1 MVYEISVALTAHH
14 HVLGNQYIVLNAIF
28 TNHALVAKNYFLF
41 LSFFHMKK
49 AKSAGFLQKSLEEVS
64 SGNSK
69 TLDNNAPLDF
79 LEKIFDAIPM
89 PIFVK
94 DRAHRWVLLNK
105 SLCTLQEKS
114 KEELLYN
121 NDYDFFPTEQADK
134 LFALEEEIFTSRQPL
149 FTEEYTLRNGKES
162 YVLISK
168 TMVSDN
174 DNNDYIV
181 GGCIDIT
188 ERKKAELLIEE
199 SERRFRSL
207 VQNSPDIITILES
220 DATIRYV
227 TPSFYRLLGFDSE
240 EVAGSA
246 MYKFVHIEDV
256 FIVQQKIAE
265 IIKTPNLSDSIS
277 FKANTSSGDSVIL
290 DARITNLLNDPSVNG
305 IVINASDITK
315 ISNQAAEIRRMNQ
328 LLEKDNIELKEEL
341 NKEVKARVD
350 LKTVDF
356 QEFHKVYPD
365 DNSCYKYLSN
375 MKWKNG
381 YSCKKCNSTKS
392 SKGKSPY
399 SKRCTLCGF
408 DESPLI
414 GTIFFNQK
422 FSITKAFYM
431 AFLITSQ
438 NRITSNQL
446 STMVSL
452 RKDTCATFKRKFL
465 SRYKARKNS
474 SKIIS
479 GWESFL
485 LCPENKII
493 KVQRQKND

>member
-1 MVYEISVALTAHH
+1 
-14 HVLGNQYIVLNAIF
+14 
-28 TNHALVAKNYFLF
+28 
-41 LSFFHMKK
+41 MKK
-49 AKSAGFLQKSLEEVS
+49 AKTADLLQGSEELVS
-64 SGNSK
+64 SAAGNS
-69 TLDNNAPLDF
+69 LHNNSSLDF
-79 LEKIFDAIPM
+79 MEKIFDAIPM

-94 DRAHRWVLLNK
+94 DRAHRWILLNK
-105 SLCTLQEKS
+105 SLCELQEKS
-114 KEELLYN
+114 KEKLLYN
-121 NDYDFFPTEQADK
+121 NDYDFFPKEQADK
-134 LFALEEEIFTSRQPL
+134 LFALEEEIFTSKQPL

-168 TMVSDN
+168 TMISDI

-188 ERKKAELLIEE
+188 ERKKAALLIEE

-207 VQNSPDIITILES
+207 VQNSPDIITILEE

-227 TPSFYRLLGFDSE
+227 TPSFYRLLGFDRQQ
-240 EVAGSA
+240 VIGAA

-256 FIVQQKIAE
+256 FIVQQKITE
-265 IIKTPNLSDSIS
+265 IIKTPNFSDSIS
-277 FKANTSSGDSVIL
+277 FKTYTSSGDAIIL
-290 DARITNLLNDPSVNG
+290 DARITNLLHEPSVNG
-305 IVINASDITK
+305 MVINASDITK
-315 ISNQAAEIRRMNQ
+315 ISNQASEIRRMNQ

-341 NKEVKARVD
+341 TKEVKARVD

-365 DNSCYKYLSN
+365 DIACYQYLSG

-381 YSCKKCNSTKS
+381 YSCKKCNNTKS
-392 SKGKSPY
+392 TRGKSPF

-422 FSITKAFYM
+422 FSITKGFYM

-465 SRYKARKNS
+465 AIYKGRKSS
-474 SKIIS
+474 SKIIN

-485 LCPENKII
+485 LCPENKSI
-493 KVQRQKND
+493 KLQRQRD

>member
-1 MVYEISVALTAHH
+1 MKQT
-14 HVLGNQYIVLNAIF
+14 
-28 TNHALVAKNYFLF
+28 
-41 LSFFHMKK
+41 KK
-49 AKSAGFLQKSLEEVS
+49 AKKNASTLANTPFEN
-64 SGNSK
+64 NSPI
-69 TLDNNAPLDF
+69 NF
-79 LEKIFDAIPM
+79 MEKIFDAIPM
-89 PIFVK
+89 PLFVK

-105 SLCTLQEKS
+105 SLCDLQEKT

-121 NDYDFFPTEQADK
+121 NDYDFFPKEQADR
-134 LFALEEEIFTSRQPL
+134 LFALEEEIFVTRQPL

-207 VQNSPDIITILES
+207 VQNSPDIITILEK

-227 TPSFYRLLGFDSE
+227 TPSFYRLLGFSTA
-240 EVAGSA
+240 EVVGSPL
-246 MYKFVHIEDV
+246 YKFAHIEDV
-256 FIVQQKIAE
+256 FILQQKISE
-265 IIKTPNLSDSIS
+265 MIKTPGLSDSIS
-277 FKANTSSGDSVIL
+277 FKAYNSSGDWVIL
-290 DARITNLLNDPSVNG
+290 DARITNLLHDPSVNG

-315 ISNQAAEIRRMNQ
+315 ISNQEAEILRMNQ
-328 LLEKDNIELKEEL
+328 LLEKDNIQLKEEL
-341 NKEVKARVD
+341 SKEVKARVN

-356 QEFHKVYPD
+356 EEFHKVYPD
-365 DNSCYKYLSN
+365 DDSCYKYLST
-375 MKWKNG
+375 MKWKDG
-381 YSCKKCNSTKS
+381 YRCKKCKNTKWT
-392 SKGKSPY
+392 KGKSPF

-414 GTIFFNQK
+414 GTIFYNQK
-422 FSITKAFYM
+422 FSITKGFYM

-438 NRITSNQL
+438 NRISSNQL

-452 RKDTCATFKRKFL
+452 RKDTCASFKRKFL
-465 SRYKARKNS
+465 LHYKARKSS
-474 SKIIS
+474 SKIMN

-485 LCPENKII
+485 LCAENKTG
-493 KVQRQKND
+493 KANAQHSAKKMAGSLP